1 MDLQTYFSDIRTI
14 IAGELAAAAE
24 SVEAARALAPIA
36 AVLDRL
42 RVGVWAALEQIR
54 AVLARGLAL
63 VARQDPALAEL
74 RLELLTLER

>member
-24 SVEAARALAPIA
+24 SVEAARALVPIA

>member
-1 MDLQTYFSDIRTI
+1 MDLQAYFSDIRTI

-24 SVEAARALAPIA
+24 SVEAARALVPIT

-42 RVGVWAALEQIR
+42 RAGAWAVLEQIQ